1 MRTWSVYILVHMT
14 VSWHGQDEV
23 RCFSVLD
30 REEPKL
36 RAIIISVEC
45 SDVLPFLSSSLF
57 SQPQANINIVLEDKP
72 LQSGCFSN
80 TTHALA

>member
-1 MRTWSVYILVHMT
+1 MRTWLGYVLVHVT
-14 VSWHGQDEV
+14 VSWHGHDEV

-57 SQPQANINIVLEDKP
+57 SQPEANINIVLEDKSLP
-72 LQSGCFSN
+72 SVCFSN